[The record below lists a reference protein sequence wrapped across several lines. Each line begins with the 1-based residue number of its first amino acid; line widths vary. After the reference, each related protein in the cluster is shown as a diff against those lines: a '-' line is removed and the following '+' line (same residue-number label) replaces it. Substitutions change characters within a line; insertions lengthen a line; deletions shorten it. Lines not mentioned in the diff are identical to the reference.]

1 MQSGPET
8 YIEVLGISRASLSA
22 RGLCE
27 HEEAGTL
34 VLAEIGADGRE
45 YLLVPAAAA
54 AWRELKV
61 AAKADNITILLA
73 SAFRSVARQSEI
85 IRTKL
90 DAGMDIG
97 EILTICAPP
106 GFSEHHTGRAVDI
119 VCPDMPDL
127 EIEFEETEAFQ
138 WLVRHAGRFGFTLS
152 YPRGNADGY
161 QYEPW
166 HWCFHHMAPGVSA

>member
-1 MQSGPET
+1 MQSGLESN
-8 YIEVLGISRASLSA
+8 IEALGISRASLSA

-34 VLAEIGADGRE
+34 VLAEISADGRE
-45 YLLVPAAAA
+45 YLLVPAAAV
-54 AWRELKV
+54 AWRELKS
-61 AAKADNITILLA
+61 AAEADGITIFLA
-73 SAFRSVARQSEI
+73 SAFRSVARQCEI

-127 EIEFEETEAFQ
+127 EVEFEDTQAFR

-152 YPRGNADGY
+152 SPRGNADGY

-166 HWCFHHMAPGVSA
+166 HWCFHRSVAGVSA

>member
-1 MQSGPET
+1 MQSEPESN
-8 YIEVLGISRASLSA
+8 IEALGISRVSLTT
-22 RGLCE
+22 RGLRE

-34 VLAEIGADGRE
+34 VLAETGADGRE
-45 YLLVPAAAA
+45 YLLVPAAVA
-54 AWRELKV
+54 AWRDLK
-61 AAKADNITILLA
+61 AAAGEDGVTMFLA
-73 SAFRSVARQSEI
+73 SAFRSVARQTGI
-85 IRTKL
+85 IREKL

-127 EIEFEETEAFQ
+127 EIEFEDTQAFQ
-138 WLVRHAGRFGFTLS
+138 WLAHNAGRFGFTLS
-152 YPRGNADGY
+152 YPRGNVDGY

-166 HWCFHHMAPGVSA
+166 HWCFHGAESSLSA